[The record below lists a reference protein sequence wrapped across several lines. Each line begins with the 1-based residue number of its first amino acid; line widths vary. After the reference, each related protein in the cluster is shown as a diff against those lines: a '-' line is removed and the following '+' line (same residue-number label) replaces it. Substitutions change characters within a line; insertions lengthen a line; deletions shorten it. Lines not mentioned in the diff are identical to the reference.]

1 MQLLHELVPAA
12 TVIALLV
19 NSTNPILAETLSRGL
34 QPAWPRYR
42 AVNPRCERRHQTRD
56 RRCPC
61 GPCPTGVGAL
71 VVSNDPFFNSRP
83 EFVAAGGLMSFGSSL
98 TDACRQVGVYTGRI
112 LKGEKPADLSV
123 QQSAKIE
130 LILSRPPRR
139 LASPSRSRC
148 SAAPTK
154 WSSDAG

>member
-1 MQLLHELVPAA
+1 
-12 TVIALLV
+12 
-19 NSTNPILAETLSRGL
+19 
-34 QPAWPRYR
+34 
-42 AVNPRCERRHQTRD
+42 
-56 RRCPC
+56 
-61 GPCPTGVGAL
+61 
-71 VVSNDPFFNSRP
+71 
-83 EFVAAGGLMSFGSSL
+83 MSFDSSL

-139 LASPSRSRC
+139 LALPSRSRC